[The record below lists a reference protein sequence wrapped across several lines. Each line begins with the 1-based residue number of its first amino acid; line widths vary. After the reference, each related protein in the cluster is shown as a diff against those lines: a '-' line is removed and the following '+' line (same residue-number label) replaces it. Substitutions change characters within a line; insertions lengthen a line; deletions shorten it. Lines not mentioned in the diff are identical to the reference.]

1 LKNAGFV
8 FYNLPANSEFVLQV
22 FKLKAA
28 GFYMV
33 FKNLHQV
40 HATEFIPEFPF
51 EELFQHAG
59 IRSVTKHRRMQITE
73 WRIAL
78 GIAVEILFV
87 PMI

>member
-1 LKNAGFV
+1 
-8 FYNLPANSEFVLQV
+8 
-22 FKLKAA
+22 
-28 GFYMV
+28 MV

-51 EELFQHAG
+51 EELFLHVG
-59 IRSVTKHRRMQITE
+59 ILSVTKHRRMQITE

-87 PMI
+87 QLL